1 MTAEQRKNLE
11 FMLNSTETKL
21 KHILNGE
28 DIEAGTVMGLEIE
41 IERLKLALQD
51 RAPRKTNKEREKREG
66 GGVIRCNV

>member
-21 KHILNGE
+21 KDILNGE

-41 IERLKLALQD
+41 IERLKLALQEH
-51 RAPRKTNKEREKREG
+51 APRKNT
-66 GGVIRCNV
+66 

>member
-21 KHILNGE
+21 KHILDGE

-41 IERLKLALQD
+41 IERLKLALQEH
-51 RAPRKTNKEREKREG
+51 APRKNT
-66 GGVIRCNV
+66 